1 LEHDDAIRATAG
13 TSAAYFSYPVRP
25 GLIQATAY
33 FADAVKRAGLKAVV
47 NLSQISAREDSK
59 SYAARD
65 HWIAER
71 VLDWSGVP
79 VVHLRPTFFAQWL
92 LYRFSRAT
100 IVEDGIID
108 LPYGEGRHAPIA
120 AEDQARLIAA
130 ILAEPT
136 AHLGKTYT
144 LHGPTE
150 LGQAGIAA
158 AVSEVLGRK
167 ISYRPLTI
175 PSITSVWR
183 RPVCRSSWSSISA
196 RLRSIIR
203 YNLLG
208 PTLIGAIAAGVTAAQ
223 EAGSRSWLRAIR
235 RSDLADD
242 PRFATAAACRANFAE
257 LHRIVQNWILTF
269 HDIGALD
276 AQLDEAKIAFGE
288 VRSLKQLSEIEWAEY
303 WGAVQEVSDR
313 HGGSYLLPGRPWR
326 FAREQLAPLGEP
338 AFQGDHNRAVLA
350 ELGFSGDK
358 IDACVVSGAL
368 VSASIPEPAN
378 QRNAL

>member
-1 LEHDDAIRATAG
+1 MSAVKFLVTGATGETGRYTVQRLLEKGHAVRALVHKEDERSEALRGRGAEVVVGDLLEHDDAIRATAG
-13 TSAAYFSYPVRP
+13 TSAAYFCYPVRP

-33 FADAVKRAGLKAVV
+33 FADAAKRAGLKAVV

-59 SYAARD
+59 SHAARD
-65 HWIAER
+65 HWIAES

-150 LGQAGIAA
+150 LGQAGIAT
-158 AVSEVLGRK
+158 AVSEVLGRE

-175 PSITSVWR
+175 PQYHE
-183 RPVCRSSWSSISA
+183 
-196 RLRSIIR
+196 RLEKAG
-203 YNLLG
+203 L
-208 PTLIGAIAAGVTAAQ
+208 PEFMVQHFCAIALDYQNGIFSGEDKIIAEVTGQPPMTVQ
-223 EAGSRSWLRAIR
+223 EFVTLHRNAFTAVN
-235 RSDLADD
+235 
-242 PRFATAAACRANFAE
+242 AAA
-257 LHRIVQNWILTF
+257 
-269 HDIGALD
+269 
-276 AQLDEAKIAFGE
+276 
-288 VRSLKQLSEIEWAEY
+288 
-303 WGAVQEVSDR
+303 
-313 HGGSYLLPGRPWR
+313 
-326 FAREQLAPLGEP
+326 
-338 AFQGDHNRAVLA
+338 
-350 ELGFSGDK
+350 
-358 IDACVVSGAL
+358 
-368 VSASIPEPAN
+368 
-378 QRNAL
+378 